1 MHNHTKKTNNQD
13 SSTKSPS
20 TTIEFIKDKDI
31 ESKIDS
37 KENTIK
43 PESTKLDSTRE
54 SIAESSKLESKRDSK
69 NNDEVR
75 LDENGDGIMYEA
87 KHNLT
92 WWDYL
97 IFGIFFP
104 FSCLLAYFGLEFVL
118 TEHHIIPIILEL
130 ALLTCPILFIHDVFY
145 KRKNRFYITTQGIG
159 FERRKW
165 FRIQKGFFKF
175 GEVGMCLYLGSRK
188 LFYTQPIAFTIYP
201 LQTQVLSKWYGYV
214 IKSKIKYKV
223 VVMMVEPSIMSP
235 KLYNEITEQSFL
247 QDFIIQKTEAA
258 LKNQNIRIETFEHMG
273 RFAMFGVKN
282 EQ

>member
-1 MHNHTKKTNNQD
+1 MSENLKSDIKSNNEAILHT
-13 SSTKSPS
+13 
-20 TTIEFIKDKDI
+20 
-31 ESKIDS
+31 
-37 KENTIK
+37 
-43 PESTKLDSTRE
+43 
-54 SIAESSKLESKRDSK
+54 ESSKLESKRDSK

-165 FRIQKGFFKF
+165 FRMQKGFFKF
-175 GEVGMCLYLGSRK
+175 GEVGLVVFDFGITNENDEV
-188 LFYTQPIAFTIYP
+188 FIIYP
-201 LQTQVLSKWYGYV
+201 IGSNPPKRFNLFSSPKKHQKITIQTSICKDKIYDFVTFIRQKTKETLESQGIHISDSELKD
-214 IKSKIKYKV
+214 KIKDLIYKD
-223 VVMMVEPSIMSP
+223 I
-235 KLYNEITEQSFL
+235 
-247 QDFIIQKTEAA
+247 
-258 LKNQNIRIETFEHMG
+258 
-273 RFAMFGVKN
+273 
-282 EQ
+282 